1 MSEDELKLMCN
12 IIPNKFSPKVHKI
25 LEILLDD
32 PLLTDILFDIIDDD
46 KSFPLKFR
54 LKRFSEYMFMT
65 RPSWHPNEIIEALK
79 ARSESPIEVN
89 QLTNKDN

>member
-1 MSEDELKLMCN
+1 MNENSYEMLF
-12 IIPNKFSPKVHKI
+12 PPVSSKFTPKVHKI

-32 PLLTDILFDIIDDD
+32 PLLTDILFEVMND
-46 KSFPLKFR
+46 KSLFSLDFR
-54 LKRFSEYMFMT
+54 LKNLSEYIFMSK
-65 RPSWHPNEIIEALK
+65 PSFSSYEIIEALK